1 MMRLVALVAAAALA
15 VVAPGGTTQRAA
27 AAKPRVT
34 VIGDSVQ
41 ASFQYVPKAV
51 RRLGK
56 GFDLR
61 VNAVVC
67 RRLVSSSCS
76 YNGVTPATALEVVR
90 SSGRSLGSVVV
101 INVGYND
108 DTRGYDVNRIMRAL
122 RAAKVQTVVW
132 VTLREQRSIYSST
145 NAAIRLAAKRWKGLV
160 VADWNAVS
168 AGRPWF
174 GSDGLHLNARGA
186 MALSGLIRQKVLA
199 ATSR

>member
-1 MMRLVALVAAAALA
+1 MAKLIALVAAAALA
-15 VVAPGGTTQRAA
+15 VAAPAGPAQDTAV

-41 ASFQYVPKAV
+41 ASFQFVPRAV

-56 GFDLR
+56 GFNLR
-61 VNAVVC
+61 VDAVVC

-76 YNGVTPATALEVVR
+76 YNGVTPATALEVIR

-108 DTRGYDVNRIMRAL
+108 DTRGYDVNRVMRAL
-122 RAAKVQTVVW
+122 RAAKVETVVW
-132 VTLREQRSIYSST
+132 VTLREQRSVYTST
-145 NAAIRLAAKRWKGLV
+145 NRSIRLAAKRWKGLV
-160 VADWNAVS
+160 VADWNRVS

-174 GSDGLHLNARGA
+174 GSDGLHLNAKGA

-199 ATSR
+199 AT

>member
-1 MMRLVALVAAAALA
+1 MAKLIALVAAAALA
-15 VVAPGGTTQRAA
+15 VAAPAGPAQDTAV

-41 ASFQYVPKAV
+41 ASFQFVPRAV

-56 GFDLR
+56 GFNLR
-61 VNAVVC
+61 VDAVVC

-76 YNGVTPATALEVVR
+76 YNGVTPATALEVIR

-108 DTRGYDVNRIMRAL
+108 DTRGYDVNRVMRAL
-122 RAAKVQTVVW
+122 RAAKVETVVW
-132 VTLREQRSIYSST
+132 VTLREQRSVYTST
-145 NAAIRLAAKRWKGLV
+145 NRSIRLAAKRWKRLV
-160 VADWNAVS
+160 VADWNRVS

-174 GSDGLHLNARGA
+174 GSDGLHLNAKGA

-199 ATSR
+199 AT

>member
-1 MMRLVALVAAAALA
+1 MAKLIALVAAAALA
-15 VVAPGGTTQRAA
+15 VAAPAGPAQDTAV

-41 ASFQYVPKAV
+41 ASFQFVPRAV

-56 GFDLR
+56 GFNLR
-61 VNAVVC
+61 VDAVVC

-76 YNGVTPATALEVVR
+76 YNGVTPATALEVIR

-108 DTRGYDVNRIMRAL
+108 DTRGYDVNRVMRAL
-122 RAAKVQTVVW
+122 RAAKVETVVW
-132 VTLREQRSIYSST
+132 VTLREQRSVYAST
-145 NAAIRLAAKRWKGLV
+145 NRSIRLAAKRWKGLV
-160 VADWNAVS
+160 VADWNRVS

-174 GSDGLHLNARGA
+174 GSDGLHLNAKGA

-199 ATSR
+199 AT

>member
-1 MMRLVALVAAAALA
+1 MTRLLAMVAAAVLA
-15 VVAPGGTTQRAA
+15 VTVPGGPGAEPAT

-61 VNAVVC
+61 VDAVVC

-90 SSGRSLGSVVV
+90 SSGRALGSVVV

-108 DTRGYDVNRIMRAL
+108 DTRGYDVNRVMRAL
-122 RAAKVQTVVW
+122 RAAKVETVVW
-132 VTLREQRSIYSST
+132 VTLREQRSIYGST
-145 NAAIRLAAKRWKGLV
+145 NASIRQAAKRWKGLV
-160 VADWNAVS
+160 VADWNQVS

-174 GSDGLHLNARGA
+174 GSDGLHLNAKGA

-199 ATSR
+199 AA